1 MNRQTLLI
9 ENDWF
14 NREHDL
20 NITKSDLME
29 LLRIATKNQLFQF
42 EGKLYEQVDGVAM
55 GSPLGP
61 LMANAFMCKIEK
73 QLERENKLPIFY
85 KRFVDDTLSAMPD
98 PEAASAFLETLNKSH
113 PSIDFT
119 MELEENGRLPFLGMD
134 VIRNG
139 CRLDTTVYRK
149 PTDKG
154 LLLHYHS
161 HVDARYKRSLLN
173 TMLNR
178 AFQLSS
184 TWQFFHEE
192 CERLKEIFSRLRYP
206 DDLANAFM
214 CKIEKQLERENKLPI
229 FYKRFVDDTL
239 SAMPDPEAASAFL
252 ETLNKSHPSIDFT
265 MELEENGRLPFLGM
279 DVIRNGCRLDTTVY
293 RKPTDKGLLLH
304 YHSHV
309 DARYKR
315 SLLNTMLNR
324 AFQLSSTWQFFHEEC
339 ERLKEIFS
347 RLRYPDDL
355 VQSTIRRFI
364 ESKSV

>member
-1 MNRQTLLI
+1 MWRTREVLVSYDVSSLFTNVPVDETIETIAERAF

-14 NREHDL
+14 NREYDL
-20 NITKSDLME
+20 NITKLDLME

-42 EGKLYEQVDGVAM
+42 EGKLYEQVDGVAMGSPLGPLMANAFMCKM

-98 PEAASAFLETLNKSH
+98 PEAASEFLETLNKCH

-119 MELEENGRLPFLGMD
+119 MDLEENGRIPFLGMD

-139 CRLDTTVYRK
+139 CRLETTVYRK

-184 TWQFFHEE
+184 TWKFFHEE
-192 CERLKEIFSRLRYP
+192 CERLK
-206 DDLANAFM
+206 
-214 CKIEKQLERENKLPI
+214 
-229 FYKRFVDDTL
+229 V
-239 SAMPDPEAASAFL
+239 
-252 ETLNKSHPSIDFT
+252 
-265 MELEENGRLPFLGM
+265 
-279 DVIRNGCRLDTTVY
+279 
-293 RKPTDKGLLLH
+293 
-304 YHSHV
+304 
-309 DARYKR
+309 
-315 SLLNTMLNR
+315 
-324 AFQLSSTWQFFHEEC
+324 
-339 ERLKEIFS
+339 IFS

-364 ESKSV
+364 ESKVSEDSHTRLADKREAPVRIVLP

>member
-1 MNRQTLLI
+1 
-9 ENDWF
+9 
-14 NREHDL
+14 
-20 NITKSDLME
+20 
-29 LLRIATKNQLFQF
+29 
-42 EGKLYEQVDGVAM
+42 M

-85 KRFVDDTLSAMPD
+85 KRFVDDTLSAK
-98 PEAASAFLETLNKSH
+98 AASEFLETLNKTH

-134 VIRNG
+134 VIRNV

-184 TWQFFHEE
+184 TWKFFHEE
-192 CERLKEIFSRLRYP
+192 CERLKEIFSRL
-206 DDLANAFM
+206 
-214 CKIEKQLERENKLPI
+214 C
-229 FYKRFVDDTL
+229 
-239 SAMPDPEAASAFL
+239 
-252 ETLNKSHPSIDFT
+252 
-265 MELEENGRLPFLGM
+265 
-279 DVIRNGCRLDTTVY
+279 
-293 RKPTDKGLLLH
+293 
-304 YHSHV
+304 
-309 DARYKR
+309 
-315 SLLNTMLNR
+315 
-324 AFQLSSTWQFFHEEC
+324 
-339 ERLKEIFS
+339 
-347 RLRYPDDL
+347 YPDDL

-364 ESKSV
+364 ESKVS

>member
-1 MNRQTLLI
+1 MKIKDREVLVSYDVSSLFTNVPVDDTIESITERAF

-20 NITKSDLME
+20 NITKLDLME

-61 LMANAFMCKIEK
+61 LMANAFMGKIEK
-73 QLERENKLPIFY
+73 QLERENKLLIFY

-98 PEAASAFLETLNKSH
+98 PEAASEFLETLNKTY

-139 CRLDTTVYRK
+139 CRLDTMVYRK

-154 LLLHYHS
+154 LLLHYHN

-178 AFQLSS
+178 VFQLSS
-184 TWQFFHEE
+184 TWKFFHEE
-192 CERLKEIFSRLRYP
+192 CECLKKFS
-206 DDLANAFM
+206 
-214 CKIEKQLERENKLPI
+214 Q
-229 FYKRFVDDTL
+229 
-239 SAMPDPEAASAFL
+239 
-252 ETLNKSHPSIDFT
+252 
-265 MELEENGRLPFLGM
+265 
-279 DVIRNGCRLDTTVY
+279 
-293 RKPTDKGLLLH
+293 
-304 YHSHV
+304 
-309 DARYKR
+309 
-315 SLLNTMLNR
+315 
-324 AFQLSSTWQFFHEEC
+324 
-339 ERLKEIFS
+339 
-347 RLRYPDDL
+347 LRYPDDL

-364 ESKSV
+364 ESEVSEDSHTRLADKREAPDRIVLPYKDQKSANVVRKQLAGLSRKINADISPVSSRMKLRSEKTNHLL